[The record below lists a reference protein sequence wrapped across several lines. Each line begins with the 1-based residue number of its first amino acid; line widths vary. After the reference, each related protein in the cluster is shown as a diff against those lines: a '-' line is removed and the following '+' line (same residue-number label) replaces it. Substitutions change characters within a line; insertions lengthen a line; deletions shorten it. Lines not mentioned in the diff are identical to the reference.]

1 MIKILAKIL
10 DKKNIRSIQVI
21 ITLSFSLLIFVIIST
36 IAFLSY
42 YITGTVV
49 EDNTN
54 EYVYQL
60 VKQVNN
66 DIDYY
71 LKTVED
77 IAQNIKYN
85 NDVNEY
91 IKTQDIELEKEIINH
106 FNTYVESR
114 NDIISIVLVTD
125 DGQVLHNNRE
135 LQLKDNIQ
143 FEYFDWYQKARKEG
157 KFVVSQSHIQRIFK
171 SEYKWV
177 VSCSTLLDSPYSD
190 NTLGVLLVDINYNL
204 INDMVSSI
212 KLGQKGY
219 IFIID
224 ENGNIV
230 YHPKQQLLYSGLKN
244 EDLSTILNS
253 EDGSKTVVEDRKKK
267 QYTITTSDYSGWKVV
282 SSVYMEDI
290 LSYKPNLIRFFLIM
304 GILAIFISIVLSIL
318 ISRSILS
325 PIKKLV
331 NTMHQVEDGNLD
343 VTIDIDQDNEIGD
356 LAKAYNLMINRVNNL
371 VNQNKAIE
379 KNKRKNELKALQAQI
394 NPHFLYNT
402 LDSII
407 WMAESKNYK
416 AVVLMTSSLAKLFRI
431 SISKGQEFITIEQEI
446 EHVDN
451 YLKIQKIRYGDHLNY
466 NIYVQE
472 DLRQCKI
479 IKLIIQPIVENAIYH
494 GIKNVPGGGCID
506 IKVIKCQGKILV
518 TVEDDGVGMSE
529 EDINTLFNKKYALP
543 KGKKLGG
550 VGVRNVDNRIKL
562 HYGEEYGLE
571 IESELYEGT
580 CVKAWLLLQKQGGE
594 KDDEEIYNTN

>member
-1 MIKILAKIL
+1 MIKILAKII

-54 EYVYQL
+54 EYVFQL

-77 IAQNIKYN
+77 IAENIKYN
-85 NDVNEY
+85 IDVNNY
-91 IKTQDIELEKEIINH
+91 VDTNNTELEKDITSH

-114 NDIISIVLVTD
+114 NDIISIMLVTD
-125 DGQVLHNNRE
+125 NKKVLHNNTNKLE
-135 LQLKDNIQ
+135 LKDNIQ
-143 FEYFDWYQKARKEG
+143 FDEFDWYNKAKKEG
-157 KFVVSQSHIQRIFK
+157 KFVVSQSHIQRLFK
-171 SEYKWV
+171 SQYKWV
-177 VSCSTLLDSPYSD
+177 VSCSTLLESPFSN

-204 INDMVSSI
+204 INDMVRSI

-219 IFIID
+219 IFIVD

-230 YHPKQQLLYSGLKN
+230 YHPKQQLLYSGLKS
-244 EDLSTILNS
+244 EDLSIILNS
-253 EDGSKTVVEDRKKK
+253 EDGTKTVVEDRKKK

-304 GILAIFISIVLSIL
+304 GILAIFISVVLSIL

-331 NTMHQVEDGNLD
+331 NAMHQVEDGNLD
-343 VTIDIDQDNEIGD
+343 VTIDIEQDNEIGD

-371 VNQNKAIE
+371 VRQNKIIE

-416 AVVLMTSSLAKLFRI
+416 AVVIMTSALAKLFRI
-431 SISKGQEFITIEQEI
+431 SISKGQEFITIEEEI
-446 EHVDN
+446 EHVEN
-451 YLKIQKIRYGDHLNY
+451 YLRIQKIRYGDHLNY
-466 NIYVQE
+466 TISVQE
-472 DLRQCKI
+472 DLKKCKI

-506 IKVIKCQGKILV
+506 IKVAKCQDKILI

-529 EDINTLFNKKYALP
+529 EDINILFNKKYAIP

-594 KDDEEIYNTN
+594 DDEEIYNTN

>member
-1 MIKILAKIL
+1 MKRLLMKIL
-10 DKKNIRSIQVI
+10 DKRNIRSIQVM
-21 ITLSFSLLIFVIIST
+21 ITLSFSVLIFIIINT

-42 YITGTVV
+42 HITGTVV
-49 EDNTN
+49 EKNTN

-77 IAQNIKYN
+77 IAENIRYSNDLNKYIDN
-85 NDVNEY
+85 PN
-91 IKTQDIELEKEIINH
+91 KELEKDIKSH

-114 NDIISIVLVTD
+114 NDIISILLITD
-125 DGQVLHNNRE
+125 TGKVFYNNANKV
-135 LQLKDNIQ
+135 LKDDIS
-143 FEYFDWYQKARKEG
+143 FEQFDWYQKARNEE
-157 KFVVSQSHIQRIFK
+157 KFTVSQSHIQRLFK
-171 SEYKWV
+171 SQYKWV
-177 VSCSTLLDSPYSD
+177 VSCSTLLESPYSERD
-190 NTLGVLLVDINYNL
+190 LGVLLVDINYNL

-219 IFIID
+219 IFIVD
-224 ENGNIV
+224 KDGNIV

-244 EDLSTILNS
+244 EDLNLILNS
-253 EDGSKTVVEDRKKK
+253 SDGTKTVVEDRKKK

-304 GILAIFISIVLSIL
+304 GILAIFISVCVSIL
-318 ISRSILS
+318 ISRNILH

-331 NTMHQVEDGNLD
+331 DTMHQVEEGNLD
-343 VTIDIDQDNEIGD
+343 VTIDIENDNEIGD
-356 LAKAYNLMINRVNNL
+356 LAKAYNLMINRINNL
-371 VNQNKAIE
+371 VNQNKVIE

-407 WMAESKNYK
+407 WMAESENYK
-416 AVVLMTSSLAKLFRI
+416 EVVTMTSSLAKLFRI
-431 SISKGQEFITIEQEI
+431 GISKGQEFITISEEI
-446 EHVDN
+446 EHVEN

-466 NIYVQE
+466 SINVQE
-472 DLRQCKI
+472 ELKQCRI

-494 GIKNVPGGGCID
+494 GIKNVPGGGSID
-506 IKVIKCQGKILV
+506 IDVKKCEDKILI
-518 TVEDDGVGMSE
+518 TVADDGVGMSE
-529 EDINTLFNKKYALP
+529 EDINTLFNRKLDIP

-562 HYGEEYGLE
+562 YYGEEYGLE

-580 CVKAWLLLQKQGGE
+580 CVKAWLLLEKNEGE
-594 KDDEEIYNTN
+594 DYNEKISNTD